1 MTAKLFVLP
10 LVFAV
15 SLMAASAQAQLPGAP
30 VTARAGPGYQAVPP
44 GVPSFTDPKTGQ
56 VWTPDN
62 VGGAGNP
69 ALPQDRAF
77 NPAGQ
82 AVASQQVYRQ
92 QAQMHVIGAV
102 PITAGPTVPLVVID
116 NPSLTV
122 RAGGRWQV
130 VLYLQNNSG
139 NTLAPGLDCSFTN
152 GGKPVLTSY
161 VSVPPV
167 AGGMRVGLT
176 FVGPPSDIFVDS
188 VGCGVAREAELIR
201 N

>member
-10 LVFAV
+10 LVVAV
-15 SLMAASAQAQLPGAP
+15 SFMAASAQGQ
-30 VTARAGPGYQAVPP
+30 P
-44 GVPSFTDPKTGQ
+44 GVPSFKDPKTGQ

-92 QAQMHVIGAV
+92 QAQMHVIGPV

-122 RAGGRWQV
+122 QAGGRWRV

-139 NTLAPGLDCSFTN
+139 NTLAPGLDCRFTN

-188 VGCGVAREAELIR
+188 VSCDVAREAEVIR
-201 N
+201 R